1 MPIKTHVAPRAT
13 MFDFVRSHTRLFQ
26 GILVLLIFPSFVFF
40 GVQGYS
46 SFTSESNAKVA
57 QVDGRDISR
66 IELDNAHQR
75 NIERMRQQM
84 PNVDVKLLDTP
95 EMRRET
101 LDGIV
106 RERVLLAAAE
116 HMNLGVS
123 DDRLQRQFATD
134 PQFAALRNP
143 DGSVNR
149 DLLAAQ
155 GMSSEVFAQS
165 LRQDMAMRQVLQGIG
180 GTVLAPK
187 AVVDPSLEA
196 LLQRRQVQMQRFDAK
211 DYRGKVNPSDADIE
225 AFYKANEA
233 LFRAPEQARIEYI
246 VLDQQALKQGIP
258 VAEEELRRYYAEN
271 ASRYTAAEERRASH
285 ILIAADKDMPAAE
298 RQKARAKAE
307 ALLEQVRKSPAQ
319 FAEIA
324 RKNSNDPGSAERGG
338 DLDFFGRG
346 GMVKPFEDAVFAMKP
361 GEISNLVET
370 DFGYH
375 IITLTAQ
382 RGGEKKSFE
391 TVRAEIEDEVRKQL
405 AQKRFAETAE
415 QFTNTVYEQSDSLQ
429 PAMDKLKLDKRTATV
444 QRTPAPGASGP
455 LASAKLLEAVFA
467 NDAVRNKRNTDAVE
481 VGPNQLA
488 SARIVEYTPART
500 LPLADVK
507 DQVRERL
514 VAEQAAALA
523 RKEGLALLAQL
534 QKGGDL
540 TLPEKAVVGR
550 AAAQGMPRNVVDA
563 VLGADASKL
572 PAPVG
577 VDLGDQGYLVA
588 RVTQVL
594 PRDPTAASEESL
606 QGQYLQAVANAEA
619 QAYLAALKA
628 RYKAE
633 IKTAALA
640 ADTAAAGAPR

>member
-1 MPIKTHVAPRAT
+1 
-13 MFDFVRSHTRLFQ
+13 
-26 GILVLLIFPSFVFF
+26 
-40 GVQGYS
+40 
-46 SFTSESNAKVA
+46 
-57 QVDGRDISR
+57 
-66 IELDNAHQR
+66 
-75 NIERMRQQM
+75 
-84 PNVDVKLLDTP
+84 
-95 EMRRET
+95 
-101 LDGIV
+101 
-106 RERVLLAAAE
+106 
-116 HMNLGVS
+116 
-123 DDRLQRQFATD
+123 
-134 PQFAALRNP
+134 
-143 DGSVNR
+143 
-149 DLLAAQ
+149 
-155 GMSSEVFAQS
+155 
-165 LRQDMAMRQVLQGIG
+165 VLQGIG
-180 GTVLAPK
+180 GTVLVPK
-187 AVVDPSLEA
+187 AVVDQSLEA
-196 LLQRRQVQMQRFDAK
+196 LLQRRQVQMQRFNAK
-211 DYRGKVNPSDADIE
+211 DYRSKVNPSDADIE
-225 AFYKANEA
+225 AYYKANEA

-246 VLDQQALKQGIP
+246 VLDQQALKQGISVP
-258 VAEEELRRYYAEN
+258 EDDLRRYYGEN

-285 ILIAADKDMPAAE
+285 ILVAADKDMPAAE

-361 GEISNLVET
+361 GEISNVVET

-375 IITLTAQ
+375 IITMTAQ

-405 AQKRFAETAE
+405 AQKRFAEAAE

-444 QRTPAPGASGP
+444 QRTPAAGASGP
-455 LASAKLLEAVFA
+455 VASPKLLEAVFA
-467 NDAVRNKRNTDAVE
+467 NDAIRNKRNTDAVE
-481 VGPNQLA
+481 VGPSQLA

-500 LPLADVK
+500 LPLAEVK

-523 RKEGLALLAQL
+523 RQEGLALLAQL
-534 QKGGDL
+534 QKGGEL
-540 TLPEKAVVGR
+540 TLPESAVVSR
-550 AAAQGMPRNVVDA
+550 ASAQGLPRNVIDA
-563 VLGADASKL
+563 VLGADASRL

-577 VDLGDQGYLVA
+577 IDLGDQGYLVA

-594 PRDPTAASEESL
+594 PRDPAVASEENL
-606 QGQYLQAVANAEA
+606 QGQYAQAVANAEA